1 VLPYRARPPAS
12 AILSPTSSILD
23 RLGPSRSHVA
33 AQRRGVNCAA
43 PKVSTLDEGRRDPR
57 SHLFVAATLYSD
69 AGSAAVRIR
78 NMSQS
83 GALIETPVIP
93 DPGTAVVLKRGSLQA
108 PGRIAWRV
116 EGKAGIAFSGR
127 VNVGDWL
134 SRQVRGHQE
143 QVDEIIS
150 GLRSGKQARSAAGGA
165 DMASDPSIDAELQ
178 ALRADLVRLGD
189 GLASD
194 AILVAT
200 HPEVQL
206 IDIALQR
213 VDRLIG
219 QLRA

>member
-1 VLPYRARPPAS
+1 MDQLAATYSLVP
-12 AILSPTSSILD
+12 
-23 RLGPSRSHVA
+23 
-33 AQRRGVNCAA
+33 AQRRSVNCAA
-43 PKVSTLDEGRRDPR
+43 PIVSTLDEGRRDQR

-69 AGSAAVRIR
+69 AGSAPVRIR

-93 DPGTAVVLKRGSLQA
+93 DPGTAVVLKRGGLEA
-108 PGRIAWRV
+108 AGRIAWKV
-116 EGKAGIAFSGR
+116 EGKAGIAFSAR

-150 GLRSGKQARSAAGGA
+150 GLRSGKQSGSAADGPSIAGGA
-165 DMASDPSIDAELQ
+165 SIDTELR

-189 GLASD
+189 GLAGD

-213 VDRLIG
+213 VDRMIG
-219 QLRA
+219 QRRT